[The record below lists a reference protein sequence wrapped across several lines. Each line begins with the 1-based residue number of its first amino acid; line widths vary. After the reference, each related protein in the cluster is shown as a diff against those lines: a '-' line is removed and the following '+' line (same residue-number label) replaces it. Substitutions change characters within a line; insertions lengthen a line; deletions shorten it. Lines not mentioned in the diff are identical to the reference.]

1 MNIVSDLKTFIMTA
15 PAPVLTTMTMDA
27 FGTTMESLMIRGDPS
42 SGTVTEF
49 IDGSTTG
56 TQVVSVYARSKAPAT
71 ALTALD
77 TIRKKLD
84 GAKIT
89 LTEVLFMETEIVTL
103 PAYVSKEDTGEFIYT
118 MTVNVNFDGKNPTGV

>member
-1 MNIVSDLKTFIMTA
+1 
-15 PAPVLTTMTMDA
+15 MTMDA